1 MKEPEFFPSHA
12 PHHVEMPEGS
22 NVAKSKSAQ
31 VGTDIRRVAK
41 DETIADEE
49 LEVAPE
55 NTIRLQST
63 SAAASNIVKL
73 PPQDKKELK
82 TVAIKT
88 TAAPGTASTPAD
100 GGDDLGYLETEFETE
115 EMVEMDF
122 PARVIQLKIQ
132 NDAMREE
139 LEALDALING
149 G

>member
-12 PHHVEMPEGS
+12 PHVVEMPEGS

-41 DETIADEE
+41 DETLVDEE
-49 LEVAPE
+49 LEVASE
-55 NTIRLQST
+55 NTILLQNA
-63 SAAASNIVKL
+63 SATASNIVKL
-73 PPQDKKELK
+73 PPQQKKQLK
-82 TVAIKT
+82 TVAIQ
-88 TAAPGTASTPAD
+88 TAVAAAASTQAD
-100 GGDDLGYLETEFETE
+100 AGDDLGDLEAEFETE

-132 NDAMREE
+132 NDAMRVQ
-139 LEALDALING
+139 LKALDALING

>member
-12 PHHVEMPEGS
+12 PHVVEMPEGS

-41 DETIADEE
+41 DETLVDEE
-49 LEVAPE
+49 LEVASE
-55 NTIRLQST
+55 NTILLQNA
-63 SAAASNIVKL
+63 SATASNIVKL
-73 PPQDKKELK
+73 PPQQKKELK
-82 TVAIKT
+82 TVAIQ
-88 TAAPGTASTPAD
+88 TAVAAAASTQAD
-100 GGDDLGYLETEFETE
+100 AGDDLGDLEAEFETE

-132 NDAMREE
+132 NDAMRVQ
-139 LEALDALING
+139 LKALDALING